1 MPGQA
6 NRRVVANSLGVVE
19 FAASKPRPRTSGM
32 ATISLRMGD
41 GTLHQAGVTTAVGAA
56 RSRRPL
62 TCRRVRADQVD
73 RGGVERVGEATQGW
87 RPRLGAQ
94 GLQPDQGVAADA
106 GAVGQLLLGQGSLE
120 ATAPETAEGDHGQR
134 QWMVVGVTRVARQ
147 CTVHVIF
154 MTTSMSHQARFHRS
168 SDRVRGRPGD
178 ACGPFGV
185 ARRGQSSWLLG
196 RRDAHGTPR
205 GRQRPQT
212 GPAMTDTEGPA
223 RGAR

>member
-94 GLQPDQGVAADA
+94 GLQPDQRVAADA
-106 GAVGQLLLGQGSLE
+106 GAVGQLLLGQGGLE
-120 ATAPETAEGDHGQR
+120 TTAPEAAEGEHGGR
-134 QWMVVGVTRVARQ
+134 QSMVVSMAGAARQ
-147 CTVHVIF
+147 CTLDVIF
-154 MTTSMSHQARFHRS
+154 MTTSMGSRRRLIGGA
-168 SDRVRGRPGD
+168 RGRPGD
-178 ACGPFGV
+178 AE
-185 ARRGQSSWLLG
+185 
-196 RRDAHGTPR
+196 GTPR
-205 GRQRPQT
+205 GRRRPQT